1 MLRGQCRTWGDRI
14 AATVYV
20 PYIKG
25 FGAASLETKA
35 VNGSSIED
43 IVAFLDE
50 FHEKLEVEAGACA
63 LDLELV
69 MEKFASWED
78 DNVTLY
84 PFNALRNRA
93 LMLAKTEAI
102 VLLDVDFLPSQSLPQ
117 TYQNRP
123 GLYAD
128 LLQTLVKEKT
138 AYVLPAFQT
147 EKQGADGRVIA
158 KNVAK
163 RGKLAAV
170 NAWNNGNIAGFQ
182 VSQYPAG
189 HSPTDFEK
197 WISTDEAYNIEYLKG
212 FEPYIMISRR
222 YVPWYDER
230 FRGYGRDK
238 IVHLTHLAE
247 QLKIKM
253 RVHSSGFVI
262 HSPHEKSSTFKT
274 TKETG
279 QWDALLDLYV
289 KVRRDISIR
298 EFIPV
303 TSFAKHCLH
312 HVTSGTIASI
322 RKKKLKSLR
331 EKRNR
336 KIKT

>member
-20 PYIKG
+20 PYITN

-43 IVAFLDE
+43 IVAFLDD
-50 FHEKLEVEAGACA
+50 FHGKLEVETGACA

-69 MEKFASWED
+69 MEKFTTWDD

-123 GLYAD
+123 GSYAD
-128 LLQTLVKEKT
+128 LLQVLVEEKT
-138 AYVLPAFQT
+138 AYVLPAFETKQ
-147 EKQGADGRVIA
+147 QGADGRVVA

-170 NAWNNGNIAGFQ
+170 NAWNHGNIAGFQ

-189 HSPTDFEK
+189 HSPTDFGK
-197 WISTDEAYNIEYLKG
+197 WISTIEAYNIEYLKG

-247 QLKIKM
+247 QLEIKM
-253 RVHSSGFVI
+253 RVHRSGFVI
-262 HSPHEKSSTFKT
+262 HSPHAKSSTFKT

-289 KVRRDISIR
+289 RVRQDISIR
-298 EFIPV
+298 EFVPV

-312 HVTSGTIASI
+312 HVTSGKIASI